1 MAFAR
6 VASLALL
13 PARSGSLA
21 RRVTFAELVS
31 EHQNEVFGL
40 ALRMLGDRDAA
51 MDVTST
57 VFLKAYRA
65 FDRYDPS
72 RPARHWLLRITVNEC
87 ISAGRAATRERA
99 RRAPADAALDLPGRE
114 GMPED
119 EAVRREERERIRLA
133 VAGLPELY
141 RTPVVLRYFSG
152 LSLDEIAQVT
162 GRSASTVGVQLL
174 RARGLLRE
182 TLGPSDPLAPPG
194 RPSARSREDAGSTA

>member
-1 MAFAR
+1 MAIAR

-13 PARSGSLA
+13 PLAGTRA

-31 EHQNEVFGL
+31 EHQDEVFGL

-65 FDRYDPS
+65 FDRYDQA
-72 RPARHWLLRITVNEC
+72 RPARYWLLRITVNES
-87 ISAGRAATRERA
+87 ISAGRAATRELA
-99 RRAPADAALDLPGRE
+99 RRAPADAALDVPGRE
-114 GMPED
+114 GTPED
-119 EAVRREERERIRLA
+119 EAIRREERERVRDA
-133 VAGLPELY
+133 VAALPDLY

-152 LSLDEIAQVT
+152 LSLEEIAQVT

-174 RARGLLRE
+174 RARGLLRAK
-182 TLGPSDPLAPPG
+182 LGLEATTS
-194 RPSARSREDAGSTA
+194 